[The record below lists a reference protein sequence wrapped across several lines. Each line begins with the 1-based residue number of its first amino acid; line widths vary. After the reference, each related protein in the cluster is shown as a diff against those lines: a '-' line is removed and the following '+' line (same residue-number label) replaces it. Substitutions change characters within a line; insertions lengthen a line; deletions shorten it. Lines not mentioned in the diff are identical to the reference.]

1 MLSNMKICRLL
12 PLLLLALS
20 GPLHAEDGPAL
31 PAWLAGT
38 WQMQQGSAWAEELW
52 TAPRDGMM
60 LGINRA
66 GFGPTVESWDLIRIQ
81 RKPDGRLV
89 YSVQE
94 RGGQAIDFVMR
105 VASDEAIEFTNPA
118 HDFPQRLRFWR
129 QGQLL
134 MAEAAKMDGSNV
146 TRWNYRPVA
155 GPVDDRP

>member
-1 MLSNMKICRLL
+1 
-12 PLLLLALS
+12 
-20 GPLHAEDGPAL
+20 
-31 PAWLAGT
+31 
-38 WQMQQGSAWAEELW
+38 
-52 TAPRDGMM
+52 MM